1 MGNVQFFLDNIMV
14 KNLIAVKT
22 TCFHCGDKINLSP
35 IQFDDKQFCC
45 QGCQGVYELLSQSN
59 LCDYYAISD
68 KPGLAQK
75 NPVSKVKFAY
85 LEDEEIQKQL
95 IDFKDQKVSRITFHV
110 STMHCSSCI
119 WLLESLYKIDK
130 GIGHCRVDFLKKQL
144 SISFNHNETSLRK
157 IVELLSSLG
166 YEPSLSLS
174 HLEQTKKVSNNNQ
187 LLYQVGVAGFCFGN
201 IMLISFPEYFGLDS
215 LSHKT
220 FSSLF
225 GYLNMGL
232 ALPVFLYSAQSYFV
246 SAYQS
251 LRKGIIN
258 IDFPLAL
265 GILVMFIRSS
275 YEVISHSGIGFFDTL
290 AGLVF
295 FLLIGKWV
303 QQRTFDTLS
312 FERDYKSYFP
322 VAVSVLKEEKELTV
336 PVTKLKVGDRMLIRN
351 QEIIPA
357 DAILLNGEAKIDFSF
372 VTGESSPVDKVL
384 GEMIYAGGRQT
395 GAAIELEVCK
405 PVSQSYLTQLWNS
418 AHFTKDRESQI
429 ITFQSVVSRYFTF
442 ALLGIAITAAIFWL
456 LFDPSRILA
465 AFTAVLI
472 IACPCALA
480 LSSPFA
486 LGNALRMFGRAKFY
500 LKSPEVIEQ
509 MAKTNHIVFD
519 KTGTITN
526 AAHAN
531 ISFIGSDLT
540 KVENEAIF
548 NIANNSVHPLSK
560 KIASYLNS
568 YHSGNAGLSSF
579 KEVTGS
585 GVSAFYGR
593 IEVKLGA
600 AHFLGID
607 GFESDADVL
616 ASYVGVSI
624 NKSYKGFFKIS
635 HAYREGLKE
644 VIDSLALNSELSL
657 LSGDNNAEEARL
669 KAFFPKNSSLMFKQS
684 PSEKLL
690 FINQLKE
697 NGQQVVMIGDGLNDA
712 GALKAANIGI
722 SVTEDTANFSPSS
735 DVIMDAKVFNQLP
748 KFFQYAKDTVKVIR
762 MSFVV
767 SLLYNLVGLSFAVT
781 GTMSPIVAAI
791 LMPLSSIS
799 VISFTTAATWIYA
812 KKRSLLQ

>member
-1 MGNVQFFLDNIMV
+1 MV
-14 KNLIAVKT
+14 KTAEATKAL
-22 TCFHCGDKINLSP
+22 CFHCGDKIAISP
-35 IQFDDKQFCC
+35 ILFEEKSFCC

-59 LCDYYAISD
+59 LCDYYAINST
-68 KPGLAQK
+68 PGLTQK

-85 LEDEEIQKQL
+85 LDDEEIQKQL
-95 IDFKDQKVSRITFHV
+95 IDFKDQKIARITFHIP
-110 STMHCSSCI
+110 TMHCSSCI
-119 WLLESLYKIDK
+119 WLLESLYKLDK

-144 SISFNHNETSLRK
+144 SISYTHQETSLRN
-157 IVELLSSLG
+157 IVTLLSSLG

-174 HLEQTKKVSNNNQ
+174 HLEETKKVSNNNQ

-215 LSHKT
+215 FSHQN
-220 FSSLF
+220 FSRLF
-225 GYLNMGL
+225 GYLNMVL
-232 ALPVFLYSAQSYFV
+232 ALPVFLYSAQGYFK

-265 GILVMFIRSS
+265 GILVMFFRSS
-275 YEVISHSGIGFFDTL
+275 YEVLSHSGIGFFDTL

-322 VAVSVLKEEKELTV
+322 VAVSVLNDGKEQTV

-357 DAILLNGEAKIDFSF
+357 DAILLYGEAKVDFSF
-372 VTGESSPVDKVL
+372 VTGESLPIDKVL

-395 GAAIELEVCK
+395 GAAIEMEVCK

-418 AHFTKDRESQI
+418 EHFTKDRVSQI
-429 ITFQSVVSRYFTF
+429 ITFQSVVSRYFTY
-442 ALLGIAITAAIFWL
+442 ALLAIALTAAIFWL
-456 LFDPSRILA
+456 LFDPSRSLA

-509 MAKTNHIVFD
+509 MARTNHMVFD

-526 AAHAN
+526 AAQAN
-531 ISFIGSDLT
+531 IEFIGAQLST
-540 KVENEAIF
+540 SEKEAIF
-548 NIANNSVHPLSK
+548 TIANNSVHPLSK
-560 KIASYLNS
+560 KIASFLKS
-568 YHSGNAGLSSF
+568 Y
-579 KEVTGS
+579 ETG
-585 GVSAFYGR
+585 
-593 IEVKLGA
+593 KLGLRNFNETSGKGVTA
-600 AHFLGID
+600 SFDTFTIKLGSTQHLGIES
-607 GFESDADVL
+607 FEAKADML

-624 NKSYKGFFKIS
+624 NTEYKGFFKIAHS
-635 HAYREGLKE
+635 YREGLKE
-644 VIDSLALNSELSL
+644 VIEQLANQRSLSL
-657 LSGDNNAEEARL
+657 ISGDNNAEEQRL
-669 KAFFPKNSSLMFKQS
+669 KSYFPKSSQLLFQQS
-684 PSEKLL
+684 PSDKLL
-690 FINQLKE
+690 FINQLKA
-697 NGQQVVMIGDGLNDA
+697 NQQQVVMIGDGLNDA

-735 DVIMDAKVFNQLP
+735 DVIMDASVFNKLP
-748 KFFQYAKDTVKVIR
+748 DFFQYSKDTVKVIR

-767 SLLYNLVGLSFAVT
+767 SLIYNLIGLSFAVT
-781 GTMSPIVAAI
+781 GAMSPIVAAI
-791 LMPLSSIS
+791 LMPLSSVS

-812 KKRSLLQ
+812 RKRELF